1 MLNDNITLIV
11 SFIALL
17 VAVMSSLITFRKHLL
32 LEDIKLRKI
41 DINLKLLEKELKD
54 KKSKDIELYLEKLTS
69 IIKEIYPKSNSIIS
83 IKLVEKSDKQNPS
96 ESEVITWV
104 SYPNKKYNVKMTYR
118 IKDNTDFNSIVKNS
132 KEYFF
137 VSDLK
142 KYSALKKYVNSDRH
156 FMQEYN
162 TSIVVPIQKNS
173 KGNEDIIGFL
183 CINSSQK
190 LGNVKKNKK
199 LMDIVKSAASL
210 FYDYLTENKL
220 TKEAITIKK

>member
-1 MLNDNITLIV
+1 MLKDNITLIV
-11 SFIALL
+11 SFISLL

-32 LEDIKLRKI
+32 LENIKLRKI
-41 DINLKLLEKELKD
+41 EINHKLREEELKY
-54 KKSKDIELYLEKLTS
+54 KKSKDIELYVEELAS
-69 IIKEIYPKSNSIIS
+69 RIKEIYPKSDSAIS
-83 IKLVEKSDKQNPS
+83 IKLVEKSYKQNPS
-96 ESEVITWV
+96 ESEVITLV
-104 SYPNKKYNVKMTYR
+104 YPNKKYNIKMPYK
-118 IKDNTDFNSIVKNS
+118 IKDNTDFNSIVKDS

-173 KGNEDIIGFL
+173 KGNENIIGFL

-199 LMDIVKSAASL
+199 LMDVVKPTASL

-220 TKEAITIKK
+220 VQEAITIKK